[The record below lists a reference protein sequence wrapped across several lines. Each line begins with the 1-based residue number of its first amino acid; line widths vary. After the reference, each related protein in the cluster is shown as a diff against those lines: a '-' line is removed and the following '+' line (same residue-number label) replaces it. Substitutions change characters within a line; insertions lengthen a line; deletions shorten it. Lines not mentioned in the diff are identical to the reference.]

1 MSRACLTTTVTSR
14 NPAPHITLVGP
25 THPYT
30 GGISQHNTRLALELE
45 QRGVSVQVE
54 SWKSQYPNWLY
65 PGQARVATDAPE
77 VGVAAVVEERLKWF
91 SPLTWWGAGRR
102 ARRSALVAFSVPT
115 PFHAVPY
122 LVMLSALGRGAH
134 TVGIVH
140 NVLPHEPRAFDR
152 WLMRRL
158 LAALSRIIVHS
169 DAQAAVARELSGAK
183 TTPTVLRLPS
193 PWKPSGATP
202 SRAGRSG
209 STRLLFFGTVRHYK
223 GLDHLL
229 QAMATVS
236 SVTLTVA
243 GDFWEDENK
252 YRQLVDSLNLA
263 ERVTLIPGYLPEE
276 KFADVFGDAD
286 VLVLPYRSGTG
297 SIVSELGFRFGLPVI
312 ATKVGAIADGID
324 HATTGLVVEP
334 DSVEQLATALTQ
346 ASSRTTVTH
355 WQHSVF
361 TRGNVHNEL
370 WRLYCDTLLSTE

>member
-1 MSRACLTTTVTSR
+1 MFKACLTTTVTDR
-14 NPAPHITLVGP
+14 NPASPLTLVGP

-45 QRGVSVQVE
+45 QRGINVTVE
-54 SWKSQYPNWLY
+54 SWKSQYPSWLY
-65 PGQARVATDAPE
+65 PGQARVEMGAPE
-77 VGVAAVVEERLKWF
+77 VGIPAVVEERLKWF
-91 SPLTWWGAGRR
+91 SPLTWWRAGRR
-102 ARRSALVAFSVPT
+102 ARGSVVVALSVPT

-122 LVMLSALGRGAH
+122 FVMLQALGKHAH

-140 NVLPHEPRAFDR
+140 NVLPHEPRVFDR

-158 LAALSRIIVHS
+158 LAAFSRIIVHS
-169 DAQAAVARELSGAK
+169 DTQASLATELSQSNTAV
-183 TTPTVLRLPS
+183 TVLRLPS
-193 PWKPSGATP
+193 PWKPSP
-202 SRAGRSG
+202 SAPSKADRSG

-229 QAMATVS
+229 HAMAAVP

-243 GDFWEDENK
+243 GDFWEDEEK
-252 YRQLVDSLNLA
+252 YRQLIDSLGLA
-263 ERVTLIPGYLPEE
+263 DRVTLIPGYLPEE

-312 ATKVGAIADGID
+312 ATRVGAIADGID
-324 HATTGLVVEP
+324 HGTTGLVVEP
-334 DSVEQLATALTQ
+334 DSVEQLAAALTE
-346 ASSRTTVTH
+346 ASSRDTVTH
-355 WQHSVF
+355 WQHNVSE
-361 TRGNVHNEL
+361 RGDVHNEL